1 MNRKELYKIGY
12 RSSGSINN
20 YLTINVLWIE
30 KFVKRMLFLS
40 FFILVSGFWG
50 CTDDLPLKERVYVG
64 TFDDRGSEGLYVFEF
79 DRESGGMNLIQTV
92 SDRQGPNFQAIHP
105 GGGYLYSVS
114 GEAFSEDTQHGTISA
129 YQIHPNTGML
139 KIINEQSVEGRG
151 TAHVSVDPLGEF
163 AYVSNYS
170 EGNLSV
176 FRISENGG
184 VSEAVDVVQHEG
196 SSVNE
201 RRQNSPHV
209 HSMIPSADGKF
220 IYVSDLG
227 TDQIL
232 IYQVNRT
239 TGELSPAE
247 VPYVE
252 STPGSGPRHF
262 TIHPGG
268 EVAYSAEELSSTV
281 AVFSVDKSTG
291 SLTQIQRVT
300 MLPEDYEG
308 NNSAADIHLSPD
320 GRFLYAS
327 NRGHDSLVIYRVDAA
342 TGTLTLVGH
351 EPTRGSHPR
360 NFMMDQFGEYVL
372 VANRDDD
379 NVVVFNRNKETGELS
394 FSGEE
399 INVPMAVCVTQLVM
413 TTEN

>member
-1 MNRKELYKIGY
+1 MTIQVIKIVV
-12 RSSGSINN
+12 I
-20 YLTINVLWIE
+20 
-30 KFVKRMLFLS
+30 LS
-40 FFILVSGFWG
+40 FCLLAGMLSGCSG
-50 CTDDLPLKERVYVG
+50 KEPVKEIVYVG

-79 DRESGGMNLIQTV
+79 DRETGGMTQIQTV
-92 SDRQGPNFQAIHP
+92 SNRPGPNFQVIHP
-105 GGGYLYSVS
+105 GGEYLYSVS
-114 GEAFSEDTQHGTISA
+114 GDAFTGDTEHGTISA
-129 YQIHPNTGML
+129 YQIDLQTGML
-139 KIINEQSVEGRG
+139 TLINEQSVEGRG

-176 FRISENGG
+176 FAIFENGG

-201 RRQNSPHV
+201 RRQNAPHV
-209 HSMIPSADGKF
+209 HSIIPSADGRF

-227 TDQIL
+227 TDQIV
-232 IYQVNRT
+232 IYEVDRT

-268 EVAYSAEELSSTV
+268 DFAYSAEELSSTV
-281 AVFSVDKSTG
+281 AVFCVDQNSG
-291 SLTQIQRVT
+291 ALEEIQRVP
-300 MLPEDYEG
+300 MLPEGYDG
-308 NNSAADIHLSPD
+308 NNSAADLHLSPD
-320 GRFLYAS
+320 AEFLYAS
-327 NRGHDSLVIYRVDAA
+327 NRGHDSLVIYRVDEE
-342 TGTLTLVGH
+342 TGTLTLAGH

-360 NFMMDQFGEYVL
+360 NFMMDHLGEYVL

-379 NVVVFNRNKETGELS
+379 NVVVFGRDNQTGQLTY
-394 FSGEE
+394 SGEQVS
-399 INVPMAVCVTQLVM
+399 VPMAVCVTQLVLN
-413 TTEN
+413 TVN